1 MSVQAPAQRLPAAGS
16 TVGTST
22 VPVNISWSAT
32 GGTGVVAR
40 YELQRSA
47 DGGAYQDV
55 ALSTPT
61 TTAQNV
67 QLAPGSEY
75 RFRVRATDDAGNTGA
90 WAEGRPFALD
100 AHQQQSAGILEY
112 SSGTWS
118 EQALSTAFG
127 GTTMHSSAAGATA
140 TLTFTGTDVSW
151 VAQRGPDRGR
161 AEVRLDGQLVETVD
175 LYNASAQPRRV
186 AYSAASLDP
195 SVEHT
200 LEVRVLGT
208 KRAAST
214 GTRVDADAFVAL
226 R

>member
-16 TVGTST
+16 TLSTSA

-32 GGTGVVAR
+32 GGSGVVAS
-40 YELQRSA
+40 YELQRSTN
-47 DGGAYQDV
+47 GGAYQNV

-75 RFRVRATDDAGNTGA
+75 RFRVRATDDAGNVSA

-100 AHQQQSAGILEY
+100 AHQQQSAGVLAY
-112 SSGTWS
+112 SGGWA

-127 GTTMHSSAAGATA
+127 GSTMHSSEAGATA

-151 VAQRGPDRGR
+151 VAQRGPDRGK

-175 LYNASAQPRRV
+175 LYNATAQPRRV
-186 AYSAASLDP
+186 LYSASLDSAGP
-195 SVEHT
+195 HT

-214 GTRVDADAFVAL
+214 GTRADVDAFLTL

>member
-1 MSVQAPAQRLPAAGS
+1 
-16 TVGTST
+16 
-22 VPVNISWSAT
+22 
-32 GGTGVVAR
+32 
-40 YELQRSA
+40 
-47 DGGAYQDV
+47 
-55 ALSTPT
+55 
-61 TTAQNV
+61 
-67 QLAPGSEY
+67 
-75 RFRVRATDDAGNTGA
+75 
-90 WAEGRPFALD
+90 
-100 AHQQQSAGILEY
+100 
-112 SSGTWS
+112 
-118 EQALSTAFG
+118 
-127 GTTMHSSAAGATA
+127 
-140 TLTFTGTDVSW
+140 